1 MTCITLC
8 VVFEHLVEKQPMQ
21 NSWALRF
28 FGLRAGQIVGIV
40 SLVITAPFAFGI
52 LRDYE
57 PLSASLLA
65 YPVSTLVC
73 FFMSD
78 PSKQNFDID
87 VIQYRT
93 GDFDP
98 TEEQEL
104 VLQAV
109 KRGKKHGSTD
119 EQPDD

>member
-21 NSWALRF
+21 NSWPLGF

-57 PLSASLLA
+57 TLSASLLA

-87 VIQYRT
+87 VIQFRT

-98 TEEQEL
+98 SEEQEL